1 MWPESRFTLT
11 CTRVLLLFL
20 LTFAFGCQRSP
31 EAPGTIRIGA
41 IASLTGPAGEQG
53 RNWVEGAELAVE
65 ELKAR
70 GIEVKLIVEN
80 DETSAPKVAAAFQK
94 LTQVDR
100 VRALI
105 GGTWDY
111 LAETAYPLAER
122 AQVPFI
128 TPSNPVEVLSDTAQ
142 RNRWVYSNGLSLRAA
157 RIAVADFLKKEGV
170 TTLGLMYPALP
181 FGTVQAEMFERVAAE
196 LGVAVTVK
204 FEFAYDNAYLDS
216 VKMGALKVAQAKP
229 DLVFCVLDAG
239 GTDLFLA
246 ELQKLRAQPRFLTTQ
261 HLDQAFLLGN
271 DASRYQ
277 RAYGIYPKLEDGTF
291 IERFRTKYGRDPKV
305 YAPQGY
311 DALMFFAEALH
322 QGVDF
327 GAPDARFSFRG
338 VTGEHRLPSIGRALV
353 EDSAVIMTTKD
364 GVFAQYR

>member
-1 MWPESRFTLT
+1 MRRAFTRRLLSA
-11 CTRVLLLFL
+11 LLLSFSIS
-20 LTFAFGCQRSP
+20 GCDRTP

-41 IASLTGPAGEQG
+41 VASLTGPAGEQG
-53 RNWVEGAELAVE
+53 KNWVEGAELAVD
-65 ELKAR
+65 ELKSR
-70 GIEVKLIVEN
+70 GIEVRLIVEN

-100 VRALI
+100 VRAVI

-122 AQVPFI
+122 AKVPFI

-142 RNRWVYSNGLSLRAA
+142 KNRWVYSNGLSLRAA
-157 RIAVADFLKKEGV
+157 RIAVAEFLKKEGV
-170 TTLGLMYPALP
+170 KTLGLMYPALP
-181 FGTVQAEMFERVAAE
+181 FGTVQAQMFEEVAAE

-204 FEFAYDNAYLDS
+204 FEFTYDNAYLDS
-216 VKMGALKVAQAKP
+216 VKVGALKVTQAKP

-239 GTDLFLA
+239 GTDLFLS
-246 ELQKLRAQPRFLTTQ
+246 ELQKLRAEPKFLTTQ

-271 DASRYQ
+271 DPARYR
-277 RAYGIYPKLEDGTF
+277 RAYGIYPKLEDTKF
-291 IERFRTKYGRDPKV
+291 IERFHAKYNRDPKV

-322 QGVDF
+322 QGIDF
-327 GAPDARFSFRG
+327 GDPGARFSYRG
-338 VTGEHRLPSIGRALV
+338 VTGEHHLPSNGRALV
-353 EDSAVIMTTKD
+353 EDVAVIMTTKD
-364 GVFAQYR
+364 GVFAEYR